1 MPYYGISEMTLYI
14 SNSYTSQ
21 ATTSFSYPDADY
33 AWPWNNNTSIKTVII
48 LNTITPPNTSFMFN
62 GLTALTTVQ
71 NIFYINTSN
80 VTTMSSMFN
89 KCSSLTSLD
98 VSSWNTSKVTSMQGM
113 FNKCSSLISLDVSSW
128 NTSNVTTMRSM
139 FIGCSSLT
147 SLNVSSWNTSNVTSM
162 WGMFSNACSLKTLN
176 LNGWDV
182 SKVTD
187 MRYMFECDTTT
198 SQLERIY
205 CDKVWTGASGVQS
218 DGMFNGCVALKGG
231 ISYDSSKLTIAY
243 ARPNTGYFTK
253 FPKPRIG
260 IEGKAKKAKSIYIGI
275 GGKAKKVTKGY
286 IGVNGKAKL
295 IYLE

>member
-1 MPYYGISEMTLYI
+1 MPYYGISETTLYI

-33 AWPWNNNTSIKTVII
+33 VWPWNTNRSIKTVII

-62 GLTALTTVQ
+62 ELTALTTVQ
-71 NIFYINTSN
+71 NVSYINTSN
-80 VTTMSSMFN
+80 VTTMRAMFN

-98 VSSWNTSKVTSMQGM
+98 
-113 FNKCSSLISLDVSSW
+113 LSSW

-147 SLNVSSWNTSNVTSM
+147 SLDVSSWNTSKVTSM

-176 LNGWDV
+176 LNCWDV

-218 DGMFNGCVALKGG
+218 DGMFNGCIALKGG
-231 ISYDSSKLTIAY
+231 ISYDNSKLTIDY

-253 FPKPRIG
+253 LPKPRIG
-260 IEGKAKKAKSIYIGI
+260 IGEKAKKAKSIYIGI

>member
-1 MPYYGISEMTLYI
+1 MPYYGISETTLYI

-33 AWPWNNNTSIKTVII
+33 AWPWNTNRSIKTVII

-62 GLTALTTVQ
+62 ELTALTTVQ
-71 NIFYINTSN
+71 NVSYINTSN
-80 VTTMSSMFN
+80 VTTMHAMFN
-89 KCSSLTSLD
+89 KCSSLTSLDLSSWNTSKVTSMLGMFTKCSSLTSLD
-98 VSSWNTSKVTSMQGM
+98 VSSWNTSS
-113 FNKCSSLISLDVSSW
+113 
-128 NTSNVTTMRSM
+128 VTTMRSM

-147 SLNVSSWNTSNVTSM
+147 SLDLSSWNTSSVTSM

-187 MRYMFECDTTT
+187 MRYMFEFDTTT

-218 DGMFNGCVALKGG
+218 TGMFNGCVALKGG

-253 FPKPRIG
+253 LPKPRIG
-260 IEGKAKKAKSIYIGI
+260 IGGKAKKAKSIYIGI
-275 GGKAKKVTKGY
+275 DGKAKKVTKGY

>member
-1 MPYYGISEMTLYI
+1 MPYYGISKTTLYI

-33 AWPWNNNTSIKTVII
+33 AWPWNTNRSIETVII

-62 GLTALTTVQ
+62 ELTELTTVQ
-71 NIFYINTSN
+71 NVSYINTSN
-80 VTTMSSMFN
+80 VTTMHAMFN

-98 VSSWNTSKVTSMQGM
+98 LSSWNTSK
-113 FNKCSSLISLDVSSW
+113 
-128 NTSNVTTMRSM
+128 
-139 FIGCSSLT
+139 
-147 SLNVSSWNTSNVTSM
+147 VTSM

-187 MRYMFECDTTT
+187 MRYMFEFDTTT

-218 DGMFNGCVALKGG
+218 TGMFNGCVALKGG

-253 FPKPRIG
+253 LPKPRIG
-260 IEGKAKKAKSIYIGI
+260 IGGKAKKAKSIYIGI

>member
-1 MPYYGISEMTLYI
+1 MPYYGISETTLYI

-21 ATTSFSYPDADY
+21 ATTSFSYPDVDY
-33 AWPWNNNTSIKTVII
+33 AWPWNKNTGIKTVII

-71 NIFYINTSN
+71 NISYINTSN
-80 VTTMSSMFN
+80 VTTMSSMFQN
-89 KCSSLTSLD
+89 CSSLTSLD
-98 VSSWNTSKVTSMQGM
+98 VSSWNTSKVT
-113 FNKCSSLISLDVSSW
+113 N
-128 NTSNVTTMRSM
+128 MR
-139 FIGCSSLT
+139 
-147 SLNVSSWNTSNVTSM
+147 
-162 WGMFSNACSLKTLN
+162 GMFSNACSLKTLN

-205 CDKVWTGASGVQS
+205 CDKGWTGASEVES

-231 ISYDSSKLTIAY
+231 ISYDSSKLTIDY

-253 FPKPRIG
+253 LPKPRIG
-260 IEGKAKKAKSIYIGI
+260 IGGKAKKAKSIYIGI

>member
-1 MPYYGISEMTLYI
+1 MPYYGISKTTLYI

-33 AWPWNNNTSIKTVII
+33 AWPWNTNRSIETVII

-62 GLTALTTVQ
+62 ELTELTTVQ
-71 NIFYINTSN
+71 NVSYINTSN
-80 VTTMSSMFN
+80 VTTMRAMFN

-98 VSSWNTSKVTSMQGM
+98 
-113 FNKCSSLISLDVSSW
+113 LSSW
-128 NTSNVTTMRSM
+128 NTSNVT
-139 FIGCSSLT
+139 
-147 SLNVSSWNTSNVTSM
+147 NM